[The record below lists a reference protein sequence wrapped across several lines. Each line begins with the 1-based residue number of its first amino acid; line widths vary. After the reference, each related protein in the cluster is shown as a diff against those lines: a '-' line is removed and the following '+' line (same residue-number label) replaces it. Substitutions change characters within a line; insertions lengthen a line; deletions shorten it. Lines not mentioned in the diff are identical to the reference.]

1 VFELMLLGLL
11 RFGFVFALLSGV
23 WGGALA
29 AGACTHAGG
38 DDVADAA
45 MHACCR
51 HATTDAPHCHEHGEQ
66 AGGAY
71 HSTRHRAHDGVHQ
84 AGGAHVNAAAFNSMH
99 VDAGAFN
106 SVHSAARASAQPA
119 NLSSAQPASLC
130 THCLQLPAP
139 QSASAET
146 REPCRVR
153 QDASRPTTDAQRP
166 QTFKCVSFVRA
177 VSVQGHAPPP
187 NARRHVIL
195 GLFLI

>member
-1 VFELMLLGLL
+1 MLLGLL

-29 AGACTHAGG
+29 ARACTHAGG
-38 DDVADAA
+38 DDVTDAA
-45 MHACCR
+45 THACCR

-66 AGGAY
+66 AGGAH

-84 AGGAHVNAAAFNSMH
+84 ARGAHVNAAAFNSMH

-106 SVHSAARASAQPA
+106 SVHSARASAQPA
-119 NLSSAQPASLC
+119 NLC
-130 THCLQLPAP
+130 THCLQLPTP

-153 QDASRPTTDAQRP
+153 QDARRPTTDAQRP
-166 QTFKCVSFVRA
+166 PTFKCVSFVRA
-177 VSVQGHAPPP
+177 VSVQGHAPPS
-187 NARRHVIL
+187 ARRHVIL